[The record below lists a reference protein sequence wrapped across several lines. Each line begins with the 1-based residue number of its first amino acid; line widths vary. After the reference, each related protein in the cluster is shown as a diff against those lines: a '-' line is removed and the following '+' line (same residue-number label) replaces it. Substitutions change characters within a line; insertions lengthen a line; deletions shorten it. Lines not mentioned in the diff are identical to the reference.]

1 MYGVLDYVSYPL
13 GMLLVAPVI
22 LRRLG
27 AAEYGLWMVATA
39 VISAG
44 GIIASGFCDANI
56 QRVATYRGISKHSSL
71 VHTVRSMLAIN
82 LTLGFAVAIA
92 VWIAAPY
99 AAQHIAGT
107 QSPLLKEC
115 LICLRIAGV
124 MILIRAIETV
134 SVSTQRAFETYNR
147 TVQISSAIR
156 LFTLSSAAVLAW
168 FGKRTESIMLATAVF
183 LVLGTCLQLW
193 HLRKFIGNAPLWPIF
208 QRLETRVLLRTGVFV
223 WFQALGSV
231 IFRQLD
237 RILLGVSL
245 GAAAVAPYSLCIQL
259 AEPLFGLTASGLSF
273 LFPYL
278 SRRAGNLSDYDLKR
292 TIQKVFVCNLL
303 LVLCGAAIL
312 LYFGDRFLKIWAGA
326 TVAHDAIYIL
336 PLAIAASALSGISVT
351 GIYAMQALGRF
362 RMVACISL
370 ASRSGLLLLMV
381 YLLRHDGLHGLAI
394 ARVYFGAASLL
405 VYLPLIKQLAIFT
418 STKNSIS
425 SSTIIKELQGGANL

>member
-1 MYGVLDYVSYPL
+1 MYP
-13 GMLLVAPVI
+13 
-22 LRRLG
+22 
-27 AAEYGLWMVATA
+27 
-39 VISAG
+39 IS
-44 GIIASGFCDANI
+44 
-56 QRVATYRGISKHSSL
+56 
-71 VHTVRSMLAIN
+71 
-82 LTLGFAVAIA
+82 
-92 VWIAAPY
+92 
-99 AAQHIAGT
+99 
-107 QSPLLKEC
+107 
-115 LICLRIAGV
+115 
-124 MILIRAIETV
+124 
-134 SVSTQRAFETYNR
+134 
-147 TVQISSAIR
+147 
-156 LFTLSSAAVLAW
+156 
-168 FGKRTESIMLATAVF
+168 
-183 LVLGTCLQLW
+183 
-193 HLRKFIGNAPLWPIF
+193 
-208 QRLETRVLLRTGVFV
+208 
-223 WFQALGSV
+223 
-231 IFRQLD
+231 
-237 RILLGVSL
+237 
-245 GAAAVAPYSLCIQL
+245 QL

-273 LFPYL
+273 FFPYL

-405 VYLPLIKQLAIFT
+405 VYLPLINQLAIFT